1 MMKKAIKSASELTI
15 KEILTAAS
23 WMGLTMENP
32 KAKKP
37 QLLQDFIDKLQDEDC
52 ESCDDGKCGASHQFA
67 MDQLPFVDELGS
79 DGEEE
84 QEEILTGNGPAAA
97 LDQILNA
104 TRHQNPGLATS
115 SSTSSTHSQVP
126 PSNTSNNQT
135 TICYYTR
142 SIIKY

>member
-52 ESCDDGKCGASHQFA
+52 ESCDSGKCGASHQFA

-79 DGEEE
+79 DGEVE
-84 QEEILTGNGPAAA
+84 QEETPPEDGRAAA
-97 LDQILNA
+97 A
-104 TRHQNPGLATS
+104 GLRLK
-115 SSTSSTHSQVP
+115 
-126 PSNTSNNQT
+126 PS
-135 TICYYTR
+135 CR
-142 SIIKY
+142 PDVLP